1 MSLESQV
8 ADLIVVNNKLA
19 DYYNTK
25 KAAIDAAVSAAVA
38 AAPAISRAFYV
49 DSQIG
54 SDENVGSRAS
64 PFKTLQRAVDA
75 TPSGGRC
82 DVTLLR
88 DYGLDRHVMQKGRS
102 MLVRSD
108 LESPCKLVLNE
119 FTTEDGLVRMGSF
132 WQASDSALEFA
143 NLTLVLPA
151 SSAVVDRYCA
161 LTFSSGSTAP
171 LMLSLRFFNCGL
183 ELRGT
188 FRGYLIGPESSVIGL
203 GVTNTTI
210 PAALAGRIVPSVA
223 AGTESKSLS
232 NIITNV
238 PTL

>member
-8 ADLIVVNNKLA
+8 AELSSTCKQLI
-19 DYYNTK
+19 DYFNGK
-25 KAAIDAAVSAAVA
+25 VSAINAAVSAAVA
-38 AAPAISRAFYV
+38 AAPAISRIFYV
-49 DSQIG
+49 DSQAG
-54 SDENVGSRAS
+54 SDENLGTRAS
-64 PFKTLQRAVDA
+64 PFKTLQRAVDS
-75 TPSGGRC
+75 TPSGGNL

-88 DYGLDRHVMQKGRS
+88 DYALDVSVMMKGRRL
-102 MLVRSD
+102 MVRSE
-108 LESPCKLVLNE
+108 LESPCKLILNE
-119 FTTEDGLVRMGSF
+119 FTTADGLVRMGSF
-132 WQASDSALEFA
+132 WQANHSPLEFA

-188 FRGYLIGPESSVIGL
+188 FRGYLIGPESSVVGL

-210 PAALAGRIVPSVA
+210 PAALAGRILPSVA